1 MPTLYVEKFPEDVYE
16 ALRQQARKNRTS
28 ISAEATAV
36 LRQFVPTAKELKRR
50 RDSLK
55 RVLALKSLRP
65 PSAGPFPTVEEMV
78 REDRNR

>member
-16 ALRQQARKNRTS
+16 ALRQQARRNRTS
-28 ISAEATAV
+28 IAAEATAV

-55 RVLALKSLRP
+55 RVLALRAQRP
-65 PSAGPFPTVEEMV
+65 PSSGPFPPVEEIV
-78 REDRNR
+78 RKDRNR